1 MANSTR
7 GGSNGDPQL
16 SWMTVI
22 SMIGLVALL
31 FGGSWAVFQTQFA
44 NVEELIKTDRAQ
56 SVSNFNELKNELI
69 VLRGAI
75 TGEKRFEELLKR
87 VDTQEQRILDIIAKS
102 ARNPVEGGEV
112 TALVS
117 AIDKRLDVVQAQIA
131 DINRQIAA
139 AILLGDGDKKKS
151 LVPP

>member
-1 MANSTR
+1 MVNSK
-7 GGSNGDPQL
+7 GSVNGDPQL

-22 SMIGLVALL
+22 GMIGLVALL
-31 FGGSWAVFQTQFA
+31 FGGSWAVFQTQFS
-44 NVEELIKTDRAQ
+44 NVENQIKTDRVQ
-56 SVSNFNELKNELI
+56 STNNFNEVKSELI
-69 VLRGAI
+69 IIRASI

-87 VDTQEQRILDIIAKS
+87 TDVMEQRILDIVAKS
-102 ARNPVEGGEV
+102 ARNPVEGAEV
-112 TALVS
+112 TALVN

-139 AILLGDGDKKKS
+139 AILLGGDGDKRKA